1 MTMKLP
7 LREVP
12 GLDRAELLVAL
23 LTRRSLSA
31 LQMAPTENI
40 NPIASEVLATKKMK
54 VCWN

>member
-1 MTMKLP
+1 MKVP